1 MGTLDQSYFGPYLS
15 PAYSQPYNCCANP
28 TALPPAPHRLCAAEV
43 TGGAQEPGLESRS
56 LFGAHRAIASLV
68 TSLCFHFLGT
78 NRDKTIFSFK
88 LHFWGHRDAG
98 RLRES

>member
-1 MGTLDQSYFGPYLS
+1 MGTLDQAYFGPYLP

-68 TSLCFHFLGT
+68 TSLLSFPWYKPRQDYFLFQAALLG
-78 NRDKTIFSFK
+78 
-88 LHFWGHRDAG
+88 AP
-98 RLRES
+98 